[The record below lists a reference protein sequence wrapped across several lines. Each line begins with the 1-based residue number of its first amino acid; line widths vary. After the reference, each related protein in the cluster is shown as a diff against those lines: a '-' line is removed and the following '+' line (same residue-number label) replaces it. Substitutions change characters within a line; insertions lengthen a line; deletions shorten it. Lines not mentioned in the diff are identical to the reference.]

1 MGELYL
7 HTHSRRQDGKSP
19 VVAQIA
25 SSVIP
30 GGVET
35 NENTDVN
42 GLQDPSTEEPTTL
55 VPDYDI
61 HSLHFTNSEARK
73 LYVSCIIYINVHLL

>member
-19 VVAQIA
+19 IVAQIA
-25 SSVIP
+25 SSVIS
-30 GGVET
+30 GEAKT
-35 NENTDVN
+35 NENTNVN
-42 GLQDPSTEEPTTL
+42 GLRDPSTEEPTIL
-55 VPDYDI
+55 VPDYDMQ
-61 HSLHFTNSEARK
+61 SLHFINSEARK